1 MQVTRFDDNPIIET
15 SEAIGDIVN
24 YPSVIEV
31 PSWIDDPL
39 GEYYCYFSHK
49 NGKYIRLAYADS
61 VTGPWEIYSPGTL
74 RLEETPFVGH
84 IASPNVHV
92 DDDNEL
98 IRLYYHGETRIRDLV
113 STAGRNTDYRRDHYN
128 YRPRSLPHR
137 VLFET
142 GRYVVNTLE
151 TKRAAKRS
159 RQRGSDTASG
169 QSTQT
174 DQPTETAQ
182 TDTSVL
188 SSLVENAPYKRL
200 LRGSRLIPPAVQET
214 RQAVSTDGRS
224 FTADSPILGPSWFA
238 VFRYDGRYFA
248 MGRDGYVYESSA
260 PDTAFSRRRNLFSGH
275 SHFGVHVS
283 GDELEVYYSRTAESP
298 ECILRT
304 RIGLAPTVDE
314 WELGET
320 TTVLCPELPYEG
332 VDIAPELSTE
342 RSPWER
348 RRELRDP
355 HVFVDDG
362 TKYLFYVVG
371 GESGIAVAELT
382 E

>member
-1 MQVTRFDDNPIIET
+1 MQVTRFDANPIIET

-24 YPSVIEV
+24 YPSVIKV
-31 PSWIDDPL
+31 PRWIDDPL
-39 GEYYCYFSHK
+39 GEYYCFFSHK

-61 VTGPWEIYSPGTL
+61 VTGTWEIYSPGTL

-113 STAGRNTDYRRDHYN
+113 GTAGRNTDYRRDHYN

-137 VLFET
+137 VFFET
-142 GRYVVNTLE
+142 GRYLVNTLE
-151 TKRAAKRS
+151 AKRAAKRS
-159 RQRGSDTASG
+159 SQQRKSDTNTQSADSD
-169 QSTQT
+169 QST
-174 DQPTETAQ
+174 Q

-188 SSLVENAPYKRL
+188 ASLVENAPYKRL

-224 FTADSPILGPSWFA
+224 FTADSPILGPSWFT
-238 VFRYDGRYFA
+238 VFRYNGRYFA
-248 MGRDGYVYESSA
+248 MGRDGYVYESHS
-260 PDTAFSRRRNLFSGH
+260 PDMSFSRRRNLFSGH
-275 SHFGVHVS
+275 RHFGVHVS

-304 RIGLAPTVDE
+304 RIGLAPSVDE
-314 WELGET
+314 WKMGET
-320 TTVLCPELPYEG
+320 TTVLCPETAYEG
-332 VDIAPELSTE
+332 VDVDPDLSTE
-342 RSPWER
+342 RNPWER
-348 RRELRDP
+348 RQELRDP
-355 HVFVDDG
+355 HVFVDNG
-362 TKYLFYVVG
+362 TKYLFYVGG
-371 GESGIAVAELT
+371 GESGIAIAELT

>member
-1 MQVTRFDDNPIIET
+1 MSMQVTRFDSNPIIET

-24 YPSVIEV
+24 YPSVIKV

-49 NGKYIRLAYADS
+49 NGKYIRLAYANS
-61 VTGPWEIYSPGTL
+61 ITGPWKLYSPGTL

-113 STAGRNTDYRRDHYN
+113 GTARRNTVYRQDHYN

-137 VLFET
+137 ILFET
-142 GRYVVNTLE
+142 GRYLVNTLE

-159 RQRGSDTASG
+159 QQQGATE
-169 QSTQT
+169 STSKS
-174 DQPTETAQ
+174 AQ

-224 FTADSPILGPSWFA
+224 FTDNSPILGPSWFA
-238 VFRYDGRYFA
+238 VFGYDARYFA
-248 MGRDGYVYESSA
+248 MGRDGYVYESSD
-260 PDTAFSRRRNLFSGH
+260 PDTPFSRHRNLFSGH
-275 SHFGVHVS
+275 RHFGVHVS
-283 GDELEVYYSRTAESP
+283 GDQLEVYYSRTAENP

-304 RIGLAPTVDE
+304 CIALAPTVDE
-314 WELGET
+314 WEIGET
-320 TTVLCPELPYEG
+320 TTVICPETAYEG
-332 VDIAPELSTE
+332 VDVDPELSTE
-342 RSPWER
+342 RNPWER
-348 RRELRDP
+348 RQELRDP
-355 HVFVDDG
+355 HVFVDNG

-371 GESGIAVAELT
+371 GESGIAVAKLT
-382 E
+382 G

>member
-1 MQVTRFDDNPIIET
+1 MQVTRFDGNPIIEP
-15 SEAIGDIVN
+15 SAAIGDIVN

-39 GEYYCYFSHK
+39 GNYYLYFSHK

-61 VTGPWEIYSPGTL
+61 VTGPWELYAPGTL
-74 RLEETPFVGH
+74 RLEATPFVGH

-113 STAGRNTDYRRDHYN
+113 ATAGHNTDYRRDHYK

-142 GRYVVNTLE
+142 SRYLVNTLE
-151 TKRAAKRS
+151 TRRAAKRS
-159 RQRGSDTASG
+159 KQRQGVDTASSQPTDRASD
-169 QSTQT
+169 QST
-174 DQPTETAQ
+174 Q

-224 FTADSPILGPSWFA
+224 FTAASPILGPSCFA
-238 VFRYDGRYFA
+238 VFSYDGRYFA
-248 MGRDGYVYESSA
+248 MGRDGYVYESSS
-260 PDTAFSRRRNLFSGH
+260 PDTPFSRRRHLFSGH
-275 SHFGVHVS
+275 RHFGVHVS
-283 GDELEVYYSRTAESP
+283 GDVLEVYYSRTADSP

-304 RIGLAPTVDE
+304 RIELARRVDD
-314 WELGET
+314 WEIGET
-320 TTVLCPELPYEG
+320 TTVICPEQEYEG
-332 VDIAPELSTE
+332 VDVTPELSSE
-342 RSPWER
+342 RNPWER
-348 RRELRDP
+348 RQELRDP
-355 HVFVDDG
+355 HVFVDDE
-362 TKYLFYVVG
+362 TKYLFYAVG
-371 GESGIAVAELT
+371 GESGIAVAEIS